1 MFYALALVLCLAVLF
16 IVLAGSTVLCALG
29 LWSGKRFL
37 RFLSP
42 GARANLLFL
51 ARALPFFLAGVVTLG
66 FALPAFLRFE
76 PRSSNEMVG
85 LRLLALAALGA
96 FVIAGVGI
104 RGLRIVRTT
113 YRAQKKWRIHSRRLQ
128 VEGVDVPVYCASGLG
143 PLLAVTGLLRPRIFV
158 AQTVVEK
165 LSSGELFA
173 AIAHEL
179 AHVSA
184 LDNLKQLVLKTTRP
198 PEWFRLFRKSDA
210 LWLNASEMAADE
222 GALAGGASALDLS
235 SALVKVGGLSRNIPV
250 GSLIAASHLLPLNT
264 QSCIEMRVDHLR
276 KLLENEGHMPPNQ
289 HGSRNYWPVLGLSVL
304 LGYAICV
311 NAVLP
316 CIHEVLELLVR

>member
-1 MFYALALVLCLAVLF
+1 
-16 IVLAGSTVLCALG
+16 
-29 LWSGKRFL
+29 
-37 RFLSP
+37 
-42 GARANLLFL
+42 
-51 ARALPFFLAGVVTLG
+51 
-66 FALPAFLRFE
+66 
-76 PRSSNEMVG
+76 
-85 LRLLALAALGA
+85 
-96 FVIAGVGI
+96 
-104 RGLRIVRTT
+104 
-113 YRAQKKWRIHSRRLQ
+113 
-128 VEGVDVPVYCASGLG
+128 VPVYCASEPS

-158 AQTVVEK
+158 AQRVVEK

-198 PEWFRLFRKSDA
+198 PEWFKLFRKSDA

-222 GALAGGASALDLS
+222 GALAGGASALELS
-235 SALVKVGGLSRNIPV
+235 SALIKVGRLSRNIPV
-250 GSLIAASHLLPLNT
+250 GDLIAASHLLPLNT

-276 KLLENEGHMPPNQ
+276 KLLESEGDMPPNQ
-289 HGSRNYWPVLGLSVL
+289 RGRRNYWPVLGLSLL

-316 CIHEVLELLVR
+316 CIHEVLEFLVR